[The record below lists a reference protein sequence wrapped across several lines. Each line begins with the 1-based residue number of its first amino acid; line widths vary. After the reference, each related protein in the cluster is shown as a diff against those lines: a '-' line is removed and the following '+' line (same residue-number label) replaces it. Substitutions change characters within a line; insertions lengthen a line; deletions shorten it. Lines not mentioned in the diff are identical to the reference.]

1 MARARQTVDGAARVT
16 VVPRRRRFAAAAN
29 TPTRPAYRRR
39 PPAKRRSVRAAR
51 GEFTSGY
58 RGSGIR
64 SARSRGGIKR
74 HTRRCALPGG
84 AIRRRNEM
92 GRQLMEMRRLGG
104 TGLVSSAI
112 GLNGLAFARGC
123 GPADR
128 NHDLAVVG
136 DALDSGI
143 TLIDVADCVRGG
155 VEALVG
161 RAVRRRRDEV
171 VLATRGGARFTA
183 QGQLVDVDGRP
194 DRLARDCEASLRRLG
209 VDHIDLYY
217 LARVDPLVP
226 IEDSIGG
233 LAPAFQP
240 ETLARSGALIRAA
253 QQVAAHKDVSLV
265 RLALAWLLA
274 QGPDVVV
281 LPGTRSRTHLETDIA
296 ATDVALSDEECA
308 LLSALAAPQG

>member
-1 MARARQTVDGAARVT
+1 
-16 VVPRRRRFAAAAN
+16 
-29 TPTRPAYRRR
+29 
-39 PPAKRRSVRAAR
+39 
-51 GEFTSGY
+51 
-58 RGSGIR
+58 
-64 SARSRGGIKR
+64 
-74 HTRRCALPGG
+74 
-84 AIRRRNEM
+84 
-92 GRQLMEMRRLGG
+92 MEMRRLGG

-233 LAPAFQP
+233 LAALVEVGKVRQLGLSTVDVEELRRAHGVHPIAVLADPYSLLDRQVEAGILAVARTLGVGLVARSPLAHGLLTGRITSTDQLAADDYRRGHPAFQP

-308 LLSALAAPQG
+308 LLSALAAPQGAT